1 MMEPNVRCPRARNSW
16 LCKAVHKVSV
26 IAELPMNNGV
36 TKMLTIHMANIDI
49 ALL

>member
-1 MMEPNVRCPRARNSW
+1 
-16 LCKAVHKVSV
+16 VHKVSV

-49 ALL
+49 ALLRRRR

>member
-1 MMEPNVRCPRARNSW
+1 
-16 LCKAVHKVSV
+16 V